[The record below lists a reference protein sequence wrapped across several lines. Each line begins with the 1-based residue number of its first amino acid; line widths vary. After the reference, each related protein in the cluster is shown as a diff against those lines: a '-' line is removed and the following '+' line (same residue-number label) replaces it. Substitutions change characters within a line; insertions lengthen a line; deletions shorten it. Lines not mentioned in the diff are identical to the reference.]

1 MQNVYH
7 NSGTTSLIQRFM
19 PPSVTALTVL
29 CFITRQSKYA
39 SAHLW
44 QRSARD
50 NDSVSR
56 LNDLIASSVT
66 HHETKAMY
74 ENRGA
79 FNPLIIN
86 FSAFYTALNHDCP
99 RLALKLLVCPWATW
113 KLRNMWRYTF
123 HSERPGSMV
132 RATPIRTLSW
142 HLAWQIR
149 FTRSGFDCTH
159 NIIWLG
165 SSYPYRSHMD
175 KKNTI

>member
-99 RLALKLLVCPWATW
+99 RLALKLLVCPWAT
-113 KLRNMWRYTF
+113 
-123 HSERPGSMV
+123 
-132 RATPIRTLSW
+132 
-142 HLAWQIR
+142 
-149 FTRSGFDCTH
+149 
-159 NIIWLG
+159 
-165 SSYPYRSHMD
+165 
-175 KKNTI
+175 